1 MHGRIGHGIM
11 PDQLVLGVRVHMV
24 LVAEEAAAML
34 LRPARIASRSVH
46 SVAWGVGLSHE
57 RSDHRP
63 NAIAPPSPTFTA
75 WHLDGK
81 AMDDWDGSSTW
92 IELMTDFP
100 NRIIHILR
108 GCPNGLTSKDIAER
122 LGATRRNLS
131 SRLSK
136 LAAYGI
142 IDRVRGTVAEHG
154 TKGAIYRAPCNAA
167 QDGRI

>member
-1 MHGRIGHGIM
+1 MDCARQHPAARPLHLGGHHAALQSRTDSQAAAQHFAHGR
-11 PDQLVLGVRVHMV
+11 LF
-24 LVAEEAAAML
+24 
-34 LRPARIASRSVH
+34 
-46 SVAWGVGLSHE
+46 VGLSHE
-57 RSDHRP
+57 RSDYRR
-63 NAIAPPSPTFTA
+63 NAITPPSPTFTA
-75 WHLDGK
+75 WHLDGG
-81 AMDDWDGSSTW
+81 AIDDWDGWSTW

-122 LGATRRNLS
+122 LGTTRRNLS

-142 IDRVRGTVAEHG
+142 IGRVRGTVADHG